1 MNELTTE
8 TIGPEII
15 EPETTTPETT
25 APETPQAASGAW
37 VRFFL
42 DVLETV
48 LLAAILF
55 LVINGVSARVRV
67 EGFSMVPSLQDGEFV
82 LVNRMA
88 YRFGQPQ
95 RGDIIVFHHP
105 TDQNSEDL
113 IKRVIGLPG
122 DRVKVEGGIVSVN
135 GIALKENY
143 IAAPP
148 AYTDSQKVPDGE
160 LYVLGDNRN
169 NSSDSH
175 AWGFVLY
182 KDVIGK
188 AILIYW
194 PFKELAMIQHVDLLK
209 ASQ

>member
-1 MNELTTE
+1 MEALLEETTTE
-8 TIGPEII
+8 TIATDTI
-15 EPETTTPETT
+15 
-25 APETPQAASGAW
+25 APETPQAQSGQW
-37 VRFFL
+37 VRFSL
-42 DVLETV
+42 DILETI

-88 YRFGQPQ
+88 YRFGEPQ

-105 TDQNSEDL
+105 TDQNKEDL

-122 DRVKVEGGIVSVN
+122 DTVKVEGGKVFVN
-135 GIALKENY
+135 GTRLKENY
-143 IAAPP
+143 IAAAP
-148 AYTDSQKVPDGE
+148 AYTDEQTVPDGE

-194 PFKELAMIQHVDLLK
+194 PLKEMALINHVDLIK